1 MEDTLDME
9 VQYSTLVTVNKGG
22 FVQPKAMPQQLQV
35 ELREPE
41 SEGIYANL
49 AIISHS
55 PSEMILDFARVM
67 PGVQKARVLSR
78 IIMTPQHA
86 KMMHRALSD
95 NLKKFETQFGDIK
108 LHGEELR
115 GPIGFASQ
123 KSTSGDDSP
132 DTSAGS

>member
-1 MEDTLDME
+1 M
-9 VQYSTLVTVNKGG
+9 
-22 FVQPKAMPQQLQV
+22 QPKAIPQQLQV

-55 PSEMILDFARVM
+55 PSEMIIDFARVM

-78 IIMTPQHA
+78 IIMTPQHC

-95 NLKKFETQFGDIK
+95 NLKKFEGQFGEIK
-108 LHGEELR
+108 IQGEEMR
-115 GPIGFASQ
+115 GPIGFSSPR
-123 KSTSGDDSP
+123 STSADGP
-132 DTSAGS
+132 GEA

>member
-1 MEDTLDME
+1 M
-9 VQYSTLVTVNKGG
+9 QS
-22 FVQPKAMPQQLQV
+22 KAMPQQLQV

-55 PSEMILDFARVM
+55 ASEMILDFARVM

-86 KMMHRALSD
+86 KMMHRALTD
-95 NLKKFETQFGDIK
+95 NLKKFETQ
-108 LHGEELR
+108 HGEIKTQGEDNR
-115 GPIGFASQ
+115 GQIGFA
-123 KSTSGDDSP
+123 TDRP
-132 DTSAGS
+132 TSASSDAPEQSTE

>member
-1 MEDTLDME
+1 M
-9 VQYSTLVTVNKGG
+9 QQKGVPG
-22 FVQPKAMPQQLQV
+22 QLQI

-55 PSEMILDFARVM
+55 PSEMIIDFARVM

-86 KMMHRALSD
+86 KLMERALSD
-95 NLKKFETQFGDIK
+95 NLKKFEKQFGEIK
-108 LHGEELR
+108 LHGQEAR
-115 GPIGFASQ
+115 GQIGFSAD
-123 KSTSGDDSP
+123 GSP
-132 DTSAGS
+132 SVSSDGSPEPDKK

>member
-1 MEDTLDME
+1 M
-9 VQYSTLVTVNKGG
+9 
-22 FVQPKAMPQQLQV
+22 QPKGMPQQLQV

-55 PSEMILDFARVM
+55 PSEMIIDFARVM

-86 KMMHRALSD
+86 KMMERALAD
-95 NLKKFETQFGDIK
+95 NLKKFENQFGEIK
-108 LHGEELR
+108 LQGQPGT
-115 GPIGFASQ
+115 GPIGFAAER
-123 KSTSGDDSP
+123 STSTGEVAP
-132 DTSAGS
+132 DAKPDAS

>member
-1 MEDTLDME
+1 LNSQE
-9 VQYSTLVTVNKGG
+9 KGG
-22 FVQPKAMPQQLQV
+22 FVQPKGVPQQLQV

-55 PSEMILDFARVM
+55 PSEIVIDFARIT

-86 KMMHRALSD
+86 RMMERALAD
-95 NLKKFETQFGDIK
+95 NLKKFENQFGEIK
-108 LHGEELR
+108 LHGEQNK
-115 GPIGFASQ
+115 GQIGFAVERSASAEV
-123 KSTSGDDSP
+123 ST
-132 DTSAGS
+132 TEAKK

>member
-1 MEDTLDME
+1 M
-9 VQYSTLVTVNKGG
+9 Q
-22 FVQPKAMPQQLQV
+22 QKAMPGQLQV

-86 KMMHRALSD
+86 KMMERALSD
-95 NLKKFETQFGDIK
+95 NLKKFEKQFGEIK
-108 LHGEELR
+108 LHGQEAK
-115 GPIGFASQ
+115 GQIGFSND
-123 KSTSGDDSP
+123 SSPSGGSDDGTPAP
-132 DTSAGS
+132 DKK

>member
-1 MEDTLDME
+1 M
-9 VQYSTLVTVNKGG
+9 
-22 FVQPKAMPQQLQV
+22 QPKGVPQQLQV

-55 PSEMILDFARVM
+55 PSEIVIDFARIT

-86 KMMHRALSD
+86 RMMERALAD
-95 NLKKFETQFGDIK
+95 NLKKFETQFGEIK
-108 LHGEELR
+108 LHGEQNK
-115 GPIGFASQ
+115 GQIGFAVERSASADV
-123 KSTSGDDSP
+123 ST
-132 DTSAGS
+132 TEAKK

>member
-1 MEDTLDME
+1 M
-9 VQYSTLVTVNKGG
+9 
-22 FVQPKAMPQQLQV
+22 QPKGVPQQLQV

-55 PSEMILDFARVM
+55 PSELILDFVRVT

-86 KMMHRALSD
+86 RMMERALSE
-95 NLKKFETQFGDIK
+95 NLRKFEAQYGEIK
-108 LHGEELR
+108 LYGEQAK
-115 GPIGFASQ
+115 GQIGFSAERSDMTVEQKDKPAS
-123 KSTSGDDSP
+123 
-132 DTSAGS
+132 

>member
-1 MEDTLDME
+1 M
-9 VQYSTLVTVNKGG
+9 QS
-22 FVQPKAMPQQLQV
+22 KAMPQQLQV

-55 PSEMILDFARVM
+55 ASEMIVDFARVM

-95 NLKKFETQFGDIK
+95 NLKKFEAQ
-108 LHGEELR
+108 HGEIKTQGEDKS
-115 GPIGFASQ
+115 GQIGFSMDR
-123 KSTSGDDSP
+123 STSTSP
-132 DTSAGS
+132 DATEQPTE

>member
-1 MEDTLDME
+1 M
-9 VQYSTLVTVNKGG
+9 
-22 FVQPKAMPQQLQV
+22 QPKAVPQQIQV

-55 PSEMILDFARVM
+55 PSELIIDFARVM

-86 KMMHRALSD
+86 KMMQKALTDNIKKFESQFGEVKLQGKEDRDQIGFSTKSSSSQAASLSD
-95 NLKKFETQFGDIK
+95 N
-108 LHGEELR
+108 
-115 GPIGFASQ
+115 S
-123 KSTSGDDSP
+123 DS
-132 DTSAGS
+132 

>member
-1 MEDTLDME
+1 
-9 VQYSTLVTVNKGG
+9 VQAKG
-22 FVQPKAMPQQLQV
+22 APQQLQI

-55 PSEMILDFARVM
+55 PSELILDYVRVT

-86 KMMHRALSD
+86 KMMARALEE
-95 NLKKFETQFGDIK
+95 NLKKFEAQYGEIK
-108 LHGEELR
+108 LHGEQAK
-115 GPIGFASQ
+115 GQIGFSA
-123 KSTSGDDSP
+123 DRVAPMAAEDSEKK
-132 DTSAGS
+132 G

>member
-1 MEDTLDME
+1 MQSKS
-9 VQYSTLVTVNKGG
+9 V
-22 FVQPKAMPQQLQV
+22 PQQLQV

-55 PSEMILDFARVM
+55 PSEMIIDFARVM

-86 KMMHRALSD
+86 KMMHRALTD
-95 NLKKFETQFGDIK
+95 NLKKFENQYGEVK
-108 LHGEELR
+108 LQGEQSR
-115 GPIGFASQ
+115 GQIGFS
-123 KSTSGDDSP
+123 SNTSGNETPSGDAS
-132 DTSAGS
+132 

>member
-1 MEDTLDME
+1 M
-9 VQYSTLVTVNKGG
+9 
-22 FVQPKAMPQQLQV
+22 QPKAMPQQLQV

-55 PSEMILDFARVM
+55 PSEIILDFARVM

-86 KMMHRALSD
+86 KMMHRAISD
-95 NLKKFETQFGDIK
+95 NLKKFEGQFGEIK
-108 LHGEELR
+108 LQGEELR
-115 GPIGFASQ
+115 GPIGFSAQ
-123 KSTSGDDSP
+123 KSSSQDS
-132 DTSAGS
+132 SADAPSEA

>member
-1 MEDTLDME
+1 M
-9 VQYSTLVTVNKGG
+9 
-22 FVQPKAMPQQLQV
+22 QPKGMPQQLQV

-55 PSEMILDFARVM
+55 PSEMIIDFARVM

-86 KMMHRALSD
+86 KMMERALAD
-95 NLKKFETQFGDIK
+95 NLKKFETQYGEIK
-108 LHGEELR
+108 LRGEQNT
-115 GPIGFASQ
+115 GQIGFAAER
-123 KSTSGDDSP
+123 TM
-132 DTSAGS
+132 SAGQVTPEGDQKPS

>member
-1 MEDTLDME
+1 M
-9 VQYSTLVTVNKGG
+9 
-22 FVQPKAMPQQLQV
+22 QPKGVPQQLQV

-55 PSEMILDFARVM
+55 PSEIVIDFARIT

-86 KMMHRALSD
+86 RMMERALAD
-95 NLKKFETQFGDIK
+95 NLKKFEAQFGEIK
-108 LHGEELR
+108 LHGEQNK
-115 GPIGFASQ
+115 GQIGFTVERSASAEV
-123 KSTSGDDSP
+123 STE
-132 DTSAGS
+132 TKR

>member
-1 MEDTLDME
+1 M
-9 VQYSTLVTVNKGG
+9 
-22 FVQPKAMPQQLQV
+22 QPKATPQQLQV

-67 PGVQKARVLSR
+67 PGVKKARVLAR

-86 KMMHRALSD
+86 RMMERALAD
-95 NLKKFETQFGDIK
+95 NLKRFEAQFGEIK
-108 LHGEELR
+108 LHGEQSK
-115 GPIGFASQ
+115 GQIGFASES
-123 KSTSGDDSP
+123 STSGGALD
-132 DTSAGS
+132 AGGKG

>member
-1 MEDTLDME
+1 M
-9 VQYSTLVTVNKGG
+9 
-22 FVQPKAMPQQLQV
+22 QPKPMPQQLQV

-55 PSEMILDFARVM
+55 PSEMIIDFARVL

-95 NLKKFETQFGDIK
+95 NLKKFENQYGEIT
-108 LHGEELR
+108 LHGEQKS
-115 GPIGFASQ
+115 GQIGFTAEPS
-123 KSTSGDDSP
+123 
-132 DTSAGS
+132 TSAGQAPPADPAPGA

>member
-1 MEDTLDME
+1 M
-9 VQYSTLVTVNKGG
+9 
-22 FVQPKAMPQQLQV
+22 QPKGMPQQLQV

-67 PGVQKARVLSR
+67 PGVQKARVLAR

-86 KMMHRALSD
+86 RMMARALSE
-95 NLKKFETQFGDIK
+95 NLKKFENQFGEIK
-108 LHGEELR
+108 LQGDQNR
-115 GPIGFASQ
+115 GQIGFASDR
-123 KSTSGDDSP
+123 ST
-132 DTSAGS
+132 TSAGDLSGPGKE

>member
-1 MEDTLDME
+1 M
-9 VQYSTLVTVNKGG
+9 QQKG
-22 FVQPKAMPQQLQV
+22 MPGQLQV
-35 ELREPE
+35 ELREAE

-86 KMMHRALSD
+86 KMMQRALSD
-95 NLKKFETQFGDIK
+95 NLQKFEKQYGEIK
-108 LHGEELR
+108 LQGEQAK
-115 GPIGFASQ
+115 GKIGFAADP
-123 KSTSGDDSP
+123 TA
-132 DTSAGS
+132 SAGDAEANTDSE

>member
-1 MEDTLDME
+1 M
-9 VQYSTLVTVNKGG
+9 QS
-22 FVQPKAMPQQLQV
+22 KAIPQQLQV

-67 PGVQKARVLSR
+67 PGLQKARILSR

-86 KMMHRALSD
+86 KMMHRAFSD
-95 NLKKFETQFGDIK
+95 HLKKYEGQFGEIK
-108 LHGEELR
+108 IHGEEQR
-115 GPIGFASQ
+115 GPIGFSSQ
-123 KSTSGDDSP
+123 KSSSQDASTDV
-132 DTSAGS
+132 TAEV

>member
-1 MEDTLDME
+1 M
-9 VQYSTLVTVNKGG
+9 QQKGVAG
-22 FVQPKAMPQQLQV
+22 QLQV

-55 PSEMILDFARVM
+55 PSEMIIDFARVM

-86 KMMHRALSD
+86 KMMERALSD
-95 NLKKFETQFGDIK
+95 NLKKFEKQFGEIK
-108 LHGEELR
+108 LHGQEAK
-115 GPIGFASQ
+115 GQIGFSAEASQ
-123 KSTSGDDSP
+123 SASGDGSP
-132 DTSAGS
+132 EPDKK

>member
-1 MEDTLDME
+1 MKA
-9 VQYSTLVTVNKGG
+9 QYSTLQGLNKGG
-22 FVQPKAMPQQLQV
+22 FVQAKAMPQQLQV

-67 PGVQKARVLSR
+67 PGVQKARVLAR

-86 KMMHRALSD
+86 RMMERALSD
-95 NLKKFETQFGDIK
+95 NLKKFETQYGEIK
-108 LHGEELR
+108 LHGEQSR
-115 GPIGFASQ
+115 GQIGFAAER
-123 KSTSGDDSP
+123 STSADAVTGASKAP
-132 DTSAGS
+132 KSK

>member
-1 MEDTLDME
+1 ME
-9 VQYSTLVTVNKGG
+9 VQYSTLNEAQKGG

-55 PSEMILDFARVM
+55 PSEMIIDFARVM

-95 NLKKFETQFGDIK
+95 NLKKFEGQFGEIK
-108 LHGEELR
+108 VHGEEQR
-115 GPIGFASQ
+115 GPIGFSAQ
-123 KSTSGDDSP
+123 RSTSADGPGEDSP
-132 DTSAGS
+132 A

>member
-1 MEDTLDME
+1 
-9 VQYSTLVTVNKGG
+9 
-22 FVQPKAMPQQLQV
+22 VQPKPMPQQLQV

-55 PSEMILDFARVM
+55 PSEMIIDFARVL

-86 KMMHRALSD
+86 KMMHRALTD
-95 NLKKFETQFGDIK
+95 NLKKFEGQYGEIK
-108 LHGEELR
+108 LYGEQK
-115 GPIGFASQ
+115 GGQIGFAAEP
-123 KSTSGDDSP
+123 STSGGQVASGEP
-132 DTSAGS
+132 GG

>member
-1 MEDTLDME
+1 MQQKG
-9 VQYSTLVTVNKGG
+9 VQG
-22 FVQPKAMPQQLQV
+22 QLQV

-55 PSEMILDFARVM
+55 PSEMIIDFARVM

-86 KMMHRALSD
+86 KMMERALSD
-95 NLKKFETQFGDIK
+95 NLKKFEKQFGEIK
-108 LHGEELR
+108 LHGVQGR
-115 GPIGFASQ
+115 GQIGFSNDA
-123 KSTSGDDSP
+123 TP
-132 DTSAGS
+132 SAGSGDGTAAPESK